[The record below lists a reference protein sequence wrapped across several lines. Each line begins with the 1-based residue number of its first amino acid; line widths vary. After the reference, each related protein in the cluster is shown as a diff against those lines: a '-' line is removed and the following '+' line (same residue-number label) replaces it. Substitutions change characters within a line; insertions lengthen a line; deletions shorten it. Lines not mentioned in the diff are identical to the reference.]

1 MFLCCNPTLSGMLKL
16 QITAQDY
23 AKGGLQLLKSALLYK
38 HSHSS
43 TNTGSSGKMM
53 MQVPTFSGRSE
64 AYTRTKERGYPSF
77 SSQTPRM
84 DSAA

>member
-1 MFLCCNPTLSGMLKL
+1 MLTLQM
-16 QITAQDY
+16 TAQRY
-23 AKGGLQLLKSALLYK
+23 SRGALQLLNSALLYT
-38 HSHSS
+38 HFQSS
-43 TNTGSSGKMM
+43 TNTGSSGKTM

-64 AYTRTKERGYPSF
+64 AYTRTKERGYPSI